1 MKKVIVIG
9 GGASG
14 FFAAINIAEK
24 HPSYSVTILEKTDK
38 VLSKV
43 KVSGGGRCN
52 VTHHEFNIKP
62 FSKNYPRGE
71 KQVLRLLHQF
81 QAEDTVNWFNKRGIE
96 LKAEKDGR
104 MFPITDSSQTIID
117 CFLRETQRLKIN
129 IIKKADVKT
138 IQQNE
143 NWLISTKEN
152 KYSAD
157 YLIITS
163 GSATSMWGILK
174 ELGHTVEPPVPSL
187 FTFKIDDP
195 RIKDLPGVAFRHV
208 ITKVAGT
215 KLITEGPLLITH
227 WGLSAPSILR
237 LSAWGAL
244 ELADKKYNFSLNINF
259 VALPFETVKNELLQ
273 LAQTSPKKLPE
284 NTVPFDLPKRYW
296 HSLLH
301 YIQLNP
307 ENRWCDIGSKTI
319 NKLAEELT
327 NGQFEVT
334 GKSTF
339 KEEFVTCGG
348 VSLSEID
355 MNTMQSR
362 LFPNLFFAGEV
373 IDVDAI
379 TGGFNFQNAWT
390 TAWVASENI
399 N

>member
-1 MKKVIVIG
+1 MKKIIVIG
-9 GGASG
+9 GGAAG

-24 HPSYSVTILEKTDK
+24 HPDYSVTILEKTDK

-52 VTHHEFNIKP
+52 VTHHEYNIKP

-71 KQVLRLLHQF
+71 KQVLKLLNQF
-81 QAEDTVNWFNKRGIE
+81 QAEDTVNWFQKRGIQ

-117 CFLRETQRLKIN
+117 CFLREAQRLKIN
-129 IIKKADVKT
+129 IIKKEAVKT
-138 IQQNE
+138 IQHADH
-143 NWLISTKEN
+143 WLITTKEN
-152 KYSAD
+152 NYTAD
-157 YLIITS
+157 SLVITS
-163 GSATSMWGILK
+163 GSAISLWEILK
-174 ELGHTVEPPVPSL
+174 ELGHSVEPPVPSL

-195 RIKDLPGVAFRHV
+195 RIKDLPGVAFKHV

-215 KLITEGPLLITH
+215 KLTTEGPLLITH

-244 ELADKKYNFSLNINF
+244 ELAEKNYNFLLNTNL
-259 VALPFETVKNELLQ
+259 VALPFETVKKELQQ
-273 LAQTSPKKLPE
+273 LAQESPKKLPE

-296 HSLLH
+296 HSLLN
-301 YIQLNP
+301 YIELNP

-327 NGQFEVT
+327 NAQFQVT

-348 VSLSEID
+348 VNLSEID
-355 MNTMQSR
+355 TNTMQSK
-362 LFPNLFFAGEV
+362 LLPNLFFAGEV
-373 IDVDAI
+373 INVDAI

-399 N
+399 

>member
-24 HPSYSVTILEKTDK
+24 HPDYQVTILEKTDK

-71 KQVLRLLHQF
+71 KQVLKLLHHF
-81 QAEDTVNWFNKRGIE
+81 QAEDTVNWFKKRGIP
-96 LKAEKDGR
+96 LKIEKDGR

-117 CFLRETQRLKIN
+117 CFLSEAQRLKIN
-129 IIKKADVKT
+129 ILKKAAVND
-138 IQQNE
+138 IQQKDQ
-143 NWLISTKEN
+143 WLIATKEN
-152 KYSAD
+152 NYTAD
-157 YLIITS
+157 YLVITS
-163 GSATSMWGILK
+163 GSATSMWQILNK
-174 ELGHTVEPPVPSL
+174 LGHTIEPPVPSL

-195 RIKDLPGVAFRHV
+195 RIKDLPGVAFKQV
-208 ITKVAGT
+208 TAKVAGT

-227 WGLSAPSILR
+227 WGLSAPAILR

-244 ELADKKYNFSLNINF
+244 ELAEKNYHFLLNINL
-259 VALPFETVKNELLQ
+259 VSLPFETVKMALME
-273 LAQTSPKKLPE
+273 LAQVSPKKLPE

-296 HSLLH
+296 QNLLK
-301 YIQLNP
+301 YIQVNP

-319 NKLAEELT
+319 NKLSEELT
-327 NGQFEVT
+327 NAQFQVT

-348 VSLSEID
+348 VKLSEID
-355 MNTMQSR
+355 TNTMKSNLLQ
-362 LFPNLFFAGEV
+362 NLFFAGEV
-373 IDVDAI
+373 INVDAI

-390 TAWVASENI
+390 TAWVVSENI
-399 N
+399 